1 MLITEDTKLTIE
13 KAKLY
18 LDGLVKY
25 SEETHEDEWVL
36 IFLQSLLGF
45 KTNMDFKY
53 PDAHHFGNKY
63 MREKLCQS
71 NEQT

>member
-1 MLITEDTKLTIE
+1 MLTEDTKLTIE

-18 LDGLVKY
+18 LDGLVQY
-25 SEETHEDEWVL
+25 SEGTYEDYWVL
-36 IFLQSLLGF
+36 IFLNSLLGF
-45 KTNMDFKY
+45 KSSMNIKY